1 MSADVIGKA
10 MPARVGLDDL
20 AEMNAFDKYGHRYE
34 TSSEGMLSVMPPP
47 DSEHAVIATRLTIW
61 LAMAGWTAEQIM
73 QAAGIR
79 IPGQDGDSG
88 RIPDLTVWSKPQ
100 PPSVWLPIT
109 DLLLVIEIVSVGSR
123 STDKDTK
130 RYEYAAAGIPQYWM
144 VDRDNA
150 QTVTLHR
157 LGPDDTYVERA
168 KMPLAW
174 LLRTEPSEH
183 LG

>member
-1 MSADVIGKA
+1 MTADVVGKA
-10 MPARVGLDDL
+10 MPAQVGLDDL
-20 AEMNAFDKYGHRYE
+20 AAMNAFDTYGHRYE
-34 TSSEGMLSVMPPP
+34 TSPEGMLSVMPPP

-73 QAAGIR
+73 QAAGVR
-79 IPGQDGDSG
+79 IPGEDRDGG

-100 PPSVWLPIT
+100 PPSVWLAIT
-109 DLLLVIEIVSVGSR
+109 DLLLVIEIVSPSSR
-123 STDKDTK
+123 PTDKDIK
-130 RYEYAAAGIPQYWM
+130 RHEFAAAGIPQYW
-144 VDRDNA
+144 VDDRDTA
-150 QTVTLHR
+150 QTVILYR
-157 LGPDDTYVERA
+157 LGPNDTYVERA

>member
-1 MSADVIGKA
+1 
-10 MPARVGLDDL
+10 MPARFGLDDL
-20 AEMNAFDKYGHRYE
+20 AAMNAFDAFGHRYE

-79 IPGQDGDSG
+79 IPGEDGDSG

-130 RYEYAAAGIPQYWM
+130 RYEYASAGIPQYWV

>member
-20 AEMNAFDKYGHRYE
+20 AEMNAFDRYGHRYE
-34 TSSEGMLSVMPPP
+34 TSSEGMLSVMPLP
-47 DSEHAVIATRLTIW
+47 DSEHAGIASDL
-61 LAMAGWTAEQIM
+61 LAWFVMAGWLPKQIL

-79 IPGQDGDSG
+79 IPGEDGESG
-88 RIPDLTVWSKPQ
+88 RIPDITVWSKVQ
-100 PPSVWLPIT
+100 PRSVWLPIT

-123 STDKDTK
+123 SSDKDTK

>member
-61 LAMAGWTAEQIM
+61 LAVAGWTAEQIM